1 MSEYSESPKNYSDES
16 SLIIRADTGNIPVIT
31 AIAKEIEI
39 ADSSVKVSSRTIS
52 DSRIISALKNVQDK
66 NIAVSCVIDSKHMS
80 DPSVIEL
87 IQSGINVHGRSYDEI
102 MSSNFII
109 LDNNRLFLGVYD
121 LDDTKTPFGFA
132 FLVRDKDLLKRFK
145 CEYAILQK
153 GSDSILKDYD
163 FDNTLGPF
171 DEMLRKNS
179 LYDSSWYKEINLSIG
194 TANGIWPGVVT
205 TLPVITYMMPYGLTE
220 FQYGGWSD
228 DNNNGTVDFFDT
240 DGFYD
245 ESSVSRT
252 YNDFISG
259 EEKTIYCRDARNVL
273 IPYIEKAT
281 KSITVCAFNFTDPL
295 VISELEKAQKK
306 GIAVST
312 YLDYSFC
319 RQNVA
324 QYPAFKKMKSIS
336 NEFMLVRPLEGGIP
350 RGGMLI
356 IDDIVI
362 ISSSGFSQN
371 AFSANDGY
379 LYIINDADLYIG
391 NMLTEFSKMRI
402 VAYGWPENDKFT
414 GNCILYDYIDKY

>member
-1 MSEYSESPKNYSDES
+1 MGEYSDSPKNYSDES
-16 SLIIRADTGNIPVIT
+16 SLIIRADAGNISVIT
-31 AIAKEIEI
+31 TIVREIET

-52 DSRIISALKNVQDK
+52 DPRLLSALKSVQKK
-66 NIAVSCVIDSKHMS
+66 NISVSCVIDTKHMS

-109 LDNNRLFLGVYD
+109 VDNNRLFLGIYD
-121 LDDTKTPFGFA
+121 LDDTKTPFGFG
-132 FLVRDKDLLKRFK
+132 FLVRDKELVKRFT

-153 GSDSILKDYD
+153 GSDSILKDFD
-163 FDNTLGPF
+163 FDYTLGPF

-179 LYDSSWYKEINLSIG
+179 LYNSSWYSEINLSDG
-194 TANGIWPGVVT
+194 TANGIWPDVVT
-205 TLPVITYMMPYGLTE
+205 PLPIVTYMMPYCLTE
-220 FQYGGWSD
+220 FKFGGWSD
-228 DNNNGTVDFFDT
+228 DNNNGAVDFFDS

-252 YNDFISG
+252 YNDLISG
-259 EEKTIYCRDARNVL
+259 EEKTGYCRDARNVL
-273 IPYIEKAT
+273 IPYIEKAV
-281 KSITVCAFNFTDPL
+281 KSITICSFNFTDPL
-295 VISELEKAQKK
+295 LISALEKAHKA
-306 GIAVST
+306 GISVST

-336 NEFMLVRPLEGGIP
+336 NEFMLVRPLEGCLP
-350 RGGMLI
+350 RGGMMI
-356 IDDIVI
+356 IDNTVI

-371 AFSANDGY
+371 AFSLNDGY
-379 LYIINDADLYIG
+379 LYIINDADLYIR
-391 NMLTEFSKMRI
+391 NMLNEFSKMRI